1 MEPSSKRILVVDDD
15 PDTCALIV
23 DILQEEGY
31 QAVFCLNGEQA
42 LETLRR
48 QRYDLV
54 LADIKMPR
62 ISGIDLL
69 LYVRRMALDTEV
81 ILMTAYASVKTAIQA
96 LRGEA
101 FDYLIKPFSL
111 DEFRQRVRQALV
123 SRPHAQHPHTV
134 MHCLDLSID
143 CNARLVWKGDRELDL
158 PRLEFDLLAYLF
170 RHQGR
175 TVSVQELLQQVWGG
189 GEPIDRSEK
198 TVKAAI
204 GRLRKKIGDDSQNPR
219 YIKNVWGVG
228 YKLSN

>member
-23 DILQEEGY
+23 DILQEDGY

-42 LETLRR
+42 LEALRR

-69 LYVRRMALDTEV
+69 LYVRRMALETEV
-81 ILMTAYASVKTAIQA
+81 ILMTAYASVKTAVQA

-111 DEFRQRVRQALV
+111 DEFRQCVYQALIR
-123 SRPHAQHPHTV
+123 RPHAQRPHTV
-134 MHCLDLSID
+134 MHCMDLSID
-143 CNARLVWKGDRELDL
+143 LNARRIWKNDQELDL

-175 TVSVQELLQQVWGG
+175 TVTVQELLQQVWGE
-189 GEPIDRSEK
+189 GEPIERSEK

-204 GRLRKKIGDDSQNPR
+204 GRLRKKIGDNSKNPH

-228 YKLSN
+228 YKLSG

>member
-123 SRPHAQHPHTV
+123 RRPHAQHPHTV

-143 CNARLVWKGDRELDL
+143 CNARLVWKGDQELDL